1 MSEGAYVKQNA
12 WAVYRRTQSTD
23 GWHLVG
29 VAWTPAAAR
38 VIAWDVRRE
47 SLTPV
52 DTRIE
57 PLQPLPDAAPLATGA
72 RPAGRQ

>member
-1 MSEGAYVKQNA
+1 MAKQNA

-57 PLQPLPDAAPLATGA
+57 PLSDATQQAADA